1 MWQNQKIPFAQV
13 VEVLDMDEDEDFKE
27 NQGDEVACNMEG
39 KQSSNVDGI
48 VSSDE
53 VDESKQC
60 GYKWSVYTQRRK
72 MVMNNSPL
80 SPELP
85 TRHPNPVYPL
95 RGQG

>member
-27 NQGDEVACNMEG
+27 NQGDEVAYNMEG

-53 VDESKQC
+53 VDSK
-60 GYKWSVYTQRRK
+60 
-72 MVMNNSPL
+72 
-80 SPELP
+80 
-85 TRHPNPVYPL
+85 
-95 RGQG
+95 